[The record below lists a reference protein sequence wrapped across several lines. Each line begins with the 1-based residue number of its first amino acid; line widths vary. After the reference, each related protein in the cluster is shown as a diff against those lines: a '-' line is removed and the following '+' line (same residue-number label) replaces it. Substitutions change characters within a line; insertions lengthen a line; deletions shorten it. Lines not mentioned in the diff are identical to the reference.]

1 MMTYTAYDPETLEQ
15 WCSDKTNFQ
24 LFDSALQDYLQIFSD
39 QFHAKSQKKYFSTLI
54 KGFFSPLDRKSL
66 EPIALQFLGED
77 SVRSL
82 QQFYSRSPLPDQQL
96 MDTYQQRLSSMLD
109 TPNGMLSVDECGFP
123 KKGTHSVGESV
134 STVAVLVKRKTARS
148 ASSLL
153 MPGITAMAWL
163 TANSTSHRS
172 GLGHPMTACVKN
184 AASHRKKPL
193 PQRTRLHW
201 IC

>member
-1 MMTYTAYDPETLEQ
+1 MRKA
-15 WCSDKTNFQ
+15 
-24 LFDSALQDYLQIFSD
+24 
-39 QFHAKSQKKYFSTLI
+39 KKYFLTLI

-123 KKGTHSVGESV
+123 KRERT
-134 STVAVLVKRKTARS
+134 L
-148 ASSLL
+148 
-153 MPGITAMAWL
+153 
-163 TANSTSHRS
+163 S
-172 GLGHPMTACVKN
+172 G
-184 AASHRKKPL
+184 
-193 PQRTRLHW
+193 
-201 IC
+201 